1 MVRNTHGHGHTTD
14 LPGDAL
20 VLRLARHFRER
31 AEHTALECGDHRMSY
46 AQLEA
51 LAYGVLE
58 LLRDSGVRAGEVVPL
73 CLARSPRLVAAE
85 LAVLALGATYAPIDQ
100 ASPPARRRAM
110 LDVLPARHVALV
122 EGPAGEELLGWRA
135 VDVTRAQPLTR
146 GALRWSSPAPAPA
159 YVMFTSGSTGVPKA
173 VQVPRA
179 GIERLVLD
187 PDYVALSADARW
199 AFLSSPAF
207 DASTLEVWAPLA
219 SGATC
224 VISEVATPSLES
236 LASWLRDARITEAWL
251 TSALFNALVED
262 RPDALRGLRQ
272 LLIGGERLSPRHVVA
287 AQAAHPALRLIN
299 GYGPTEN
306 TTFSTCHTIGAEDLR
321 AAGAGHGIPIGRPI
335 RGSTARIGPDDDA
348 RGELWVGGLGVAHGY
363 LGDPALTAERFV
375 EHAGQRWYR
384 TGDVAQRRADG
395 VLEYLG
401 RADRQVK
408 LSGHRVELDEVEHT
422 LRSCPGVSEVVV
434 EVVGEEAHERS
445 LTAYFTTL
453 DGAHTPAPTT
463 SELGEY
469 AARHLS
475 PAAIPRRLVQLARLP
490 RSANGKIDRAELRA
504 QAPTPPPPPTW
515 TSAVERGLADLWSR
529 CLGVPVNSSAESFVE
544 LGGTSLAA
552 LRVAGLVQRRLGRR
566 ISPIDVL
573 QVPVLADQ
581 ARLVER
587 APLASLLP
595 QPAEGP
601 PLLSERQQATLR
613 ISALDPTG
621 CAMHVHVPLV
631 LEPSAP
637 PAAALRQAFA
647 ALWSRHPILQVAVE
661 LRGDELTTSPL
672 FEPAADWWTE
682 HPALDAAPAD
692 LAWPEPLRAVIDR
705 PLDTR
710 RGPLRVDYWPLPAGR
725 ALLVWTAHHFVLD
738 EASIVVAL
746 DELSRLLRG
755 EPLGSPTTPG
765 ALATTPIDEVTVK
778 ALAAAAHA
786 ALAGHAAP
794 LPRPPAPG
802 DERPVSL
809 ASDLDGLLQAA
820 CARWHITPFAPLL
833 TALGL
838 ALQDELGEAHR
849 FVLTPFQRRTRAEQH
864 QALGYALDVRLV
876 EAGARPGES
885 AADTL
890 ARVQAAVLV
899 AQQPTLVPIEHVA
912 AVVAERDVRA
922 AEALTQ
928 FMLTWRVEPTRRVP
942 LGHGTAQLIRAPQ
955 RGARAALCVHA
966 ARVGGQLALSVEA
979 PDAVHEAGVATRVVA
994 RLQDHLRALCALPRW
1009 SSPTTPPPPDDD
1021 GSRAHQRTLAEA
1033 WARWLGAPPRGPDDG
1048 FLLAGGTSLIAMRL
1062 AAELARRHQLTL
1074 DVGRFLGEPTFAA
1087 LCALT
1092 TAGAPVH
1099 DDDLVVV
1106 GPRDAREVYLVL
1118 PGKVGTALGLVRL
1131 AEHLREASPPSTAV
1145 AIVELDRIVRRAP
1158 EQDVTAYVQDRLEA
1172 LVSAIGPERVV
1183 GLVGFSLGGLLVPR
1197 LLHRLHEL
1205 RAPLWLLDVY
1215 APGVAQRGLL
1225 GRAERRLAWGLWGRR
1240 PSAPIPPPPDVTAE
1254 AWARWQALEG
1264 QLTAQ
1269 PWGWVDTDVVLVQAS
1284 ETTREVG
1291 LVWRR
1296 ESNGLVPG
1304 EFRSLRVVRVVGE
1317 HLELTRSLA
1326 AKTAQLI
1333 ASTAR
1338 ERRGAALGLSP
1349 PQRRPSLRPRG

>member
-20 VLRLARHFRER
+20 ELRLARHFRER
-31 AEHTALECGDHRMSY
+31 AEHTAIECGDLRMSY

-51 LAYGVLE
+51 LAYGVVE
-58 LLRDSGVRAGEVVPL
+58 LLRDSGVRAGDVVPL
-73 CLARSPRLVAAE
+73 CLPRSPRLVAAE

-122 EGPAGEELLGWRA
+122 EGPAGDELLGWTA

-173 VQVPRA
+173 VQAPRA
-179 GIERLVLD
+179 GIERLVVD
-187 PDYVALSADARW
+187 PDYVALSPDARW

-224 VISEVATPSLES
+224 VISEAATPSLET

-262 RPDALRGLRQ
+262 RPDALAGLRQ
-272 LLIGGERLSPRHVVA
+272 LLIGGERLSPRHVAA

-306 TTFSTCHTIGAEDLR
+306 TTFSTCHPIGAEDLR
-321 AAGAGHGIPIGRPI
+321 AASAGHGIPIGRPI
-335 RGSTARIGPDDDA
+335 RGSTARVGPDDGE

-363 LGDPALTAERFV
+363 LGDPALTAQRFV

-384 TGDVAQRRADG
+384 TGDLVQRRADG

-422 LRSCPGVSEVVV
+422 LRACPGVSEVVV
-434 EVVGEEAHERS
+434 EVVGEEAHARS
-445 LTAYFTTL
+445 LTAYYTAL
-453 DGAHTPAPTT
+453 DGAPTAA
-463 SELGEY
+463 ELGAF
-469 AARHLS
+469 AARHL
-475 PAAIPRRLVQLARLP
+475 PAAAIPRRLVQLEQLP
-490 RSANGKIDRAELRA
+490 RSASGKIDRAELRA
-504 QAPTPPPPPTW
+504 QAAALPPVPAW
-515 TSAVERGLADLWSR
+515 TSTLERGLADLWSR
-529 CLGVPVNSSAESFVE
+529 CLGVPVNSPAESFVE

-573 QVPVLADQ
+573 RVPVLADQ

-595 QPAEGP
+595 EPTEGR

-613 ISALDPTG
+613 ISAVDPTG

-631 LEPSAP
+631 LEPDAP

-647 ALWSRHPILQVAVE
+647 ALWSRHPILHVAAE

-710 RGPLRVDYWPLPAGR
+710 RGPLRVDYWPLPAGH
-725 ALLVWTAHHFVLD
+725 ALLVWTAHHFALD

-746 DELSRLLRG
+746 DELSRTLRG
-755 EPLGSPTTPG
+755 EPLGSPTTPC

-786 ALAGHAAP
+786 ALAGHTAP
-794 LPRPPAPG
+794 LPHPPAPG
-802 DERPVSL
+802 DERPVPL
-809 ASDLDGLLQAA
+809 APDLDGLLQAA
-820 CARWHITPFAPLL
+820 CARWHVTPFAPLL

-885 AADTL
+885 AAEAL
-890 ARVQAAVLV
+890 ARVQAAVLA

-912 AVVAERDVRA
+912 AVVAERDARA
-922 AEALTQ
+922 AAALTQ
-928 FMLTWRVEPTRRVP
+928 FMLTWRVEPTRTVP
-942 LGHGTAQLIRAPQ
+942 LGHGTARLIRAPQ

-966 ARVGGQLALSVEA
+966 ARVDGQLALSVEA
-979 PDAVHEAGVATRVVA
+979 PDAVHAAGVAERVVA
-994 RLQDHLRALCALPRW
+994 RLQHHLRALCALPRW

-1021 GSRAHQRTLAEA
+1021 SSRAHQRTLAEA
-1033 WARWLGAPPRGPDDG
+1033 WARWLGAPPRGPDDV

-1092 TAGAPVH
+1092 TAGAPVD

-1240 PSAPIPPPPDVTAE
+1240 PRAPLPPPPDVTAE

-1326 AKTAQLI
+1326 AQTAQLI

-1338 ERRGAALGLSP
+1338 ERRGAALGLAP
-1349 PQRRPSLRPRG
+1349 PRRRPSLRPRG